1 MARADG
7 RKPGDLRPVSITR
20 GFLKH
25 CPSSALVEMAGTRI
39 ICSATVEE
47 RVPPFLEGTGRGWVT
62 AEYGML
68 PGSTQG
74 RKRRSHDGVDG
85 RTAEIQRLVGRCLR
99 AVTDLDKLGERT
111 IRIDCDVIDADGGT
125 RTASVTGAWVALA
138 DAVGRLEKEG
148 ALTGKV
154 VRCPLA
160 AVSVGIV
167 DGRPMLD
174 LAYGE
179 DSAAQVDLNVAM
191 TATGRFVEIQG
202 TAESA
207 PFTRDQLDA
216 MLALAAR
223 GIRKL
228 IRIQKEVLKS

>member
-7 RKPGDLRPVSITR
+7 RKPADLRPVRMRR
-20 GFLKH
+20 GFLKN
-25 CPSSALVEMAGTRI
+25 CPSSVLIEQGNTRV
-39 ICSATVEE
+39 ICAATVEE
-47 RVPPFLEGTGRGWVT
+47 RVPPFLEGTGRGWIT

-74 RKRRSHDGVDG
+74 RKRRNRSGVDG

-99 AVTDLDKLGERT
+99 AVAHLDKLGERT

-125 RTASVTGAWVALA
+125 RTASLTGAWVALA
-138 DAVGRLEKEG
+138 DAVGRLDKKDVP
-148 ALTGKV
+148 AGKV
-154 VRCPLA
+154 LASPIA
-160 AVSVGIV
+160 AVSVGVI
-167 DGRPMLD
+167 DGRAVLD
-174 LAYGE
+174 LDYSE
-179 DSAAQVDLNVAM
+179 DFAAEVDMNVAM
-191 TATGRFVEIQG
+191 TSAGRFVEIQG

-216 MLALAAR
+216 MLKLAAK

-228 IRIQKEVLKS
+228 IRIQKEVLGS

>member
-1 MARADG
+1 MPRADG
-7 RKPGDLRPVSITR
+7 RKPGEMRPVSIER
-20 GFLKH
+20 GFLKN
-25 CPSSALVEMAGTRI
+25 CPSSVLIEMGNTRV
-39 ICSATVEE
+39 ICSATVEKK
-47 RVPPFLEGTGRGWVT
+47 VPPFLEGAGRGWIT

-74 RKRRSHDGVDG
+74 RKRRSRDGVDG

-138 DAVGRLEKEG
+138 DAVGRLEKKG
-148 ALTGKV
+148 AITGKV
-154 VRCPLA
+154 LRSAVA

-167 DGRPMLD
+167 DGRVMLD

-179 DSAAQVDLNVAM
+179 DSAAQVDMNVAM
-191 TATGRFVEIQG
+191 TSTGRFVEIQG

-207 PFTRDQLDA
+207 PFTADQLDA
-216 MLALAAR
+216 MLKLAAR
-223 GIRKL
+223 GVRKL
-228 IRIQKEVLKS
+228 ISVQKEVLRS